1 MFSEHLFRDLFVSR
15 KMVSAVADEVSGL
28 AKITYQDGYKSSCP
42 ADTFQRDYV
51 RVGFFYDPIEGL
63 DAETMALLSEAA
75 LLRNESEEIG
85 IKIRTG
91 EIDRLVN
98 ATMYR
103 LMYVQKLDLLSTIES
118 LLMSKGITPQCRH
131 VRLMMAAKSLVDEGR
146 SEETI
151 EGLLPY
157 VGTVEVIRNGVRQT
171 VLNSQIVEGDEMEV
185 TRCESTFKEVV
196 VSATVVYRPIQ

>member
-42 ADTFQRDYV
+42 ADTFQRDYI
-51 RVGFFYDPIEGL
+51 RVGFFSDPIKGL

-75 LLRNESEEIG
+75 LLRNESEDLG

-91 EIDRLVN
+91 EIDRMAN

-118 LLMSKGITPQCRH
+118 LLVSKGITPQCRH
-131 VRLMMAAKSLVDEGR
+131 VRLMLAAKSLVDDNQ

-171 VLNSQIVEGDEMEV
+171 VLNSQVVEGDVMEV